1 MKKNI
6 LPSII
11 IILVM
16 VYGCASPKPV
26 YRLQVVDKENI
37 SFRYGSEYV
46 AMNYN
51 RLYLEAAYIESYD
64 GFHVFYVT
72 VSNESGLKAVVDP
85 ANFFYVV
92 DKIDPYLEKKPD
104 ILPNDTVMADSPE
117 ERLLKIE
124 MDFSNQ
130 IAADENI
137 VGRQILTGIITTVVD
152 VAVTEAIG
160 GNDEAKSE
168 ALSERQAVRM
178 EMYKVDRENSKLLIV
193 SMAERKEF
201 WATEV
206 LRKTTLFPGYE
217 VGGYVFV
224 KHYDEIEQMTLNFR
238 IEGISYPITYLQV
251 VYEPY

>member
-1 MKKNI
+1 
-6 LPSII
+6 
-11 IILVM
+11 M

-124 MDFSNQ
+124 MDLSNQ
-130 IAADENI
+130 IATDENM
-137 VGRQILTGIITTVVD
+137 VGRQILTEIITTVVE
-152 VAVTEAIG
+152 VVLT
-160 GNDEAKSE
+160 
-168 ALSERQAVRM
+168 QATVGIAQRM
-178 EMYKVDRENSKLLIV
+178 ETYRVDRENSKFLIV

-224 KHYDEIEQMTLNFR
+224 KHYDEIEQITLNFN
-238 IEGISYPITYLQV
+238 IEGISYPIKYLQV